1 MPHAK
6 KMKYEDFNLNC
17 QFDKQTLLFCTATE
31 ILENLEDTDWQ
42 GVRVTTVSRLGI
54 AISYPKGVNK
64 VCPQVLAVV
73 KQTLK
78 NLKWPLEKS
87 IGKRQSKLH
96 CDFEG
101 YAIVLEV

>member
-1 MPHAK
+1 
-6 KMKYEDFNLNC
+6 MKFEDFDLNC
-17 QFDKQTLLFCTATE
+17 PFDKQSLVVCTAME
-31 ILENLEDTDWQ
+31 ILENLKDTDWQ
-42 GVRVTTVSRLGI
+42 DARVKNVKNLGI
-54 AISYPKGVNK
+54 AISYPEGVNK
-64 VCPQVLAVV
+64 ICPQVLAVV

-78 NLKWPLEKS
+78 NLNWPLEKS